1 MGTTNRDPFR
11 VWRDFYNKADFI
23 VDRYDGIELEELKT
37 EFFKG
42 LLQELEESLIELETL
57 LEEDN
62 NGE

>member
-1 MGTTNRDPFR
+1 MENKE
-11 VWRDFYNKADFI
+11 VYQAWRDFYNKADFI
-23 VDRYDGIELEELKT
+23 VDRYDGVELEELKT

-42 LLQELEESLIELETL
+42 ILQELEESLIELGTL